1 MLKDVFRERS
11 TQALRNKDAET
22 RRIMN
27 AIHSKFLEVEKSEGF
42 AGWSERLELDTIR
55 SYIKSLQKALEQL
68 KSGPVHEQYVREITM
83 LNEYLPKTLDEA
95 GTRALLEPLVGQVKS
110 IGQLMGLVMKEH
122 RDQVDAVLVRKVAA
136 DLGLK

>member
-11 TQALRNKDAET
+11 TQALRNKDTET

-42 AGWSERLELDTIR
+42 AGWSEVLERDTIR

-68 KSGPVHEQYVREITM
+68 KQGPVYEQYVREINM
-83 LNEYLPKTLDEA
+83 LTEYLPKTLDEA

-122 RDQVDAVLVRKVAA
+122 REQVDAVLVRKVAGE
-136 DLGLK
+136 LGLK